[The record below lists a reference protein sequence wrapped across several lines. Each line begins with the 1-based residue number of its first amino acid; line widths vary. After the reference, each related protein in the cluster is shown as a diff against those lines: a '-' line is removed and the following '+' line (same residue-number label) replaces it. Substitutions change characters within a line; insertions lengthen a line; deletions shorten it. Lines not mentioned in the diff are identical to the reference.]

1 MVGIT
6 LLIVLMFKWNEEE
19 TLIEIGERIKQKRKE
34 FGMTQEEL
42 AKKTNV
48 AHSTVSNWEIGS
60 QYPDIQTIVLL
71 SDEFNISLD
80 ELLKD
85 DIFLV
90 KKITEDTNVR
100 KKNKKT
106 IIILSILIILIS
118 LVAVWI
124 STGQPGRVET
134 ISKYS
139 QIKSASLENN
149 AEGYT
154 LELKVNYLPAYRTLF
169 LYSLDRTEGGKEVNL
184 MLRTDLN
191 LLFANSKKLKVRW
204 DNSFAEKAET
214 LNIVDDKGN
223 TIYIIKIP

>member
-1 MVGIT
+1 
-6 LLIVLMFKWNEEE
+6 
-19 TLIEIGERIKQKRKE
+19 
-34 FGMTQEEL
+34 MTQEEL

-48 AHSTVSNWEIGS
+48 AHSTVSDWEIGS

-71 SDEFNISLD
+71 SDELNISLD
-80 ELLKD
+80 ELLKND
-85 DIFLV
+85 KFLV
-90 KKITEDTNVR
+90 KKITKDTNVR

-134 ISKYS
+134 ISNYN

-149 AEGYT
+149 DEGYT
-154 LELKVNYLPAYRTLF
+154 LELKVNYLPAYRTLS

-191 LLFANSKKLKVRW
+191 LLRANSEELKVRW

-214 LNIVDDKGN
+214 LNIVDDKGKP
-223 TIYIIKIP
+223 IYIIKIP